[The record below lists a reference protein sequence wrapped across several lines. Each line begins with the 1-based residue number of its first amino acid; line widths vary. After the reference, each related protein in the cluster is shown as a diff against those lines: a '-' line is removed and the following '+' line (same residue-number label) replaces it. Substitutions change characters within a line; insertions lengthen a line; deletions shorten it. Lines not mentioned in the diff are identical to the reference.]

1 MARSL
6 ASLPPYRA
14 GLCYI
19 LPMSQI
25 LLDISED
32 SLLALRVSPEEAGEE
47 LRMAAAVK
55 LFEMG
60 RLSSGAAAEL
70 AGVPKPLFLM
80 RLGDYGVDTF
90 RQSKDELLR
99 DLKNA

>member
-1 MARSL
+1 MRDGGPRPVYTFL
-6 ASLPPYRA
+6 M
-14 GLCYI
+14 G
-19 LPMSQI
+19 QI

-47 LRMAAAVK
+47 LRLAAAVK
-55 LFEMG
+55 LYEIG

-90 RQSKDELLR
+90 RQTKDELRR
-99 DLKNA
+99 DLENA